1 MSVLQYFGMIA
12 MEIFNSLVSMVQS
25 FFRDTEVRI
34 YKCPKEQLYQNIRIF
49 PRKTLSLESV

>member
-25 FFRDTEVRI
+25 FCRDTEVRI
-34 YKCPKEQLYQNIRIF
+34 YKCPKEQLY
-49 PRKTLSLESV
+49 